1 MSGAGPQRGDI
12 AHIDWIP
19 AGTRFGAGDM
29 AYYAG
34 RGERDVDDALG
45 EIDLIVTGPHATA
58 AFPAEMQPFVESRF
72 TKRLQYDFT
81 DVSTSPVARRW
92 AENDPHVLY
101 IENPH
106 PRAVRDA
113 NRPRPADVAASLREV
128 FDRLEAAGEGERPSL
143 AGADAIRPVTFGY
156 MPVLRRPET
165 DAEWDQLVEAL
176 AAAGTLGVDE
186 YERVRQALIERVVEA
201 KLRRLAALDPAETT
215 VAGWNSATTLD
226 LLSIHDTMNY
236 TAQPD
241 GAICV
246 ERKVADRLP
255 NLVALSNR
263 GDESGEITVSDQAG
277 LRDEISIPTIDPARL
292 RSIAA
297 AYRLA
302 FDAWQPDDV
311 GFNRPYLGGHETQ
324 LAGPMLRAFEPRAVV
339 RMAGSPPRSLRFGAW
354 QNEFLREFL
363 LGEESTA
370 ALMQP
375 GTDWV
380 EPPADRIAWLAER
393 LQHAHDLV
401 RRWGTALAT
410 TSSGGSAP

>member
-165 DAEWDQLVEAL
+165 DAEWDQLVSAL
-176 AAAGTLGVDE
+176 TVAGTLGVDE

-201 KLRRLAALDPAETT
+201 KLRRLATLDPAETT

-226 LLSIHDTMNY
+226 LLSIHDTMNH

-263 GDESGEITVSDQAG
+263 AMRGESSPP
-277 LRDEISIPTIDPARL
+277 PTKRACAT
-292 RSIAA
+292 RSPSP
-297 AYRLA
+297 RS
-302 FDAWQPDDV
+302 
-311 GFNRPYLGGHETQ
+311 T
-324 LAGPMLRAFEPRAVV
+324 PRACAASPLRIASRSTHGRPTTSASTAPTSGATRRNSPGRCCVLSSLAPSSV
-339 RMAGSPPRSLRFGAW
+339 WLAAHRALCGWARGRTSSFVSSSSARSRPPR
-354 QNEFLREFL
+354 
-363 LGEESTA
+363 
-370 ALMQP
+370 
-375 GTDWV
+375 
-380 EPPADRIAWLAER
+380 
-393 LQHAHDLV
+393 
-401 RRWGTALAT
+401 
-410 TSSGGSAP
+410 